1 MKYLVLSIVLLSF
14 VLLNSTN
21 AQPKLEIVGGDTY
34 NWNKVTPKE
43 SPLSAKIQ
51 LKNAGT
57 DTLVISNVKPGCG
70 CTTAPLDKSK
80 LGPNEVGTL
89 DVKLNIS
96 NRPGAV
102 TKSISITSNDPKTP
116 NATLFL
122 KAEVKVDIEISPQYF
137 TFNDMRVGQEAVS
150 KVKIINH
157 SNENVTFSDFSN
169 TPENVSFN
177 LSKSF
182 VLKPNEEIEITERA
196 KPDKKGY
203 FSSTLKMITSHPDFK
218 ELVISGYGPVAESP
232 IFNNNEKSK

>member
-14 VLLNSTN
+14 ILSNNSY

-34 NWNKVTPKE
+34 NWNKVKPKDTP
-43 SPLSAKIQ
+43 LNAKIQ

-102 TKSISITSNDPKTP
+102 TKTIAITSNDPKTP
-116 NATLFL
+116 NSTLFL
-122 KAEVKVDIEISPQYF
+122 KADVQVDIEVSPQYF
-137 TFNDMRVGQEAVS
+137 TFNDMKVGQESVS

-157 SNENVTFSDFSN
+157 SNQNVTFSDFN
-169 TPENVSFN
+169 MTPETASYNI
-177 LSKSF
+177 SKSF
-182 VLKPNEEIEITERA
+182 VLKPNEEMEIVERA
-196 KPDKKGY
+196 KPTQKGY
-203 FSSTLKMITSHPDFK
+203 FSSTLKMKTSHQDFQ
-218 ELVISGYGPVAESP
+218 ELIISGYGPVAESP
-232 IFNNNEKSK
+232 IFNNSGK

>member
-1 MKYLVLSIVLLSF
+1 MKYLILSILLLSF
-14 VLLNSTN
+14 ILSNSTN

-34 NWNKVTPKE
+34 NWNKVKPKE
-43 SPLSAKIQ
+43 SPLNAKIQ

-102 TKSISITSNDPKTP
+102 TKTISISSNDPKTP
-116 NATLFL
+116 NSTLFL
-122 KAEVKVDIEISPQYF
+122 KAEVQVDIEVSPQYF
-137 TFNDMRVGQEAVS
+137 TFNDMKVGQESVT

-157 SNENVTFSDFSN
+157 SKENVTFSDFNS
-169 TPENVSFN
+169 TPDYVSYN
-177 LSKSF
+177 ISKSF
-182 VLKPNEEIEITERA
+182 VLKPNEEMEIIERA
-196 KPDKKGY
+196 KPTQKGY
-203 FSSTLKMITSHPDFK
+203 FSSTLKMKTSHPDFK
-218 ELVISGYGPVAESP
+218 ELIISGYGPVAESP
-232 IFNNNEKSK
+232 IFNNSGK